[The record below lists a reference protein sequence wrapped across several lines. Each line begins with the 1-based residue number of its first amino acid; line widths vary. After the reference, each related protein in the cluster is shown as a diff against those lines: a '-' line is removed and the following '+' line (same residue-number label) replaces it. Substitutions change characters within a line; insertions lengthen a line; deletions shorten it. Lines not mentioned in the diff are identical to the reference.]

1 MKPGIL
7 ETLDRIY
14 GQATRMPLG
23 SGTAP
28 DAILSATEGAWQS
41 GDVRRL
47 AKLARIAAAMGDMA
61 DEAARATE
69 RLAMKARQGRF
80 VDFEEA
86 DLWAIALRWAIDD
99 LASNTWFGPAPGST
113 SRAHEV
119 GAAAVRLRE
128 AGYPVAIG
136 ADGCRI
142 AEGRRRELLQRIDG
156 FVRQLGGVEVLLQLF
171 RILDEQGR
179 FEDGMWLLGDVVPP
193 VGQRKDPTIPYG
205 WLFALALKHVRPVA
219 KLRKPEVA
227 WDNLV
232 KLSRDYAAL
241 VDVERYDN
249 LQRIDVYPGELI
261 PTLVEALGWHQLFTF
276 PRYRSAVV
284 LQFVQAMREVLDE
297 GQWRAFG
304 VQPTT
309 LASELRTLFEVASAK
324 APTTIQRGEAERGL
338 PNLLRLASARQGGVN
353 KGFVDPFQAE
363 ARTSDGVML
372 FEMGDKY
379 LILPETAVAAQAAT
393 MLVTRIW
400 QCLEEEAAKKA
411 VGAICERVVAS
422 ICAMFPSVNVATDL
436 VYHVAKQRFQ
446 VDVLAAE
453 DDQITLLE
461 VKSKSLT
468 KTALSGDMAQYL
480 LDYDTSY
487 LAMLKQLVRH
497 ETHLRGG
504 NPELP
509 SIDAGS
515 RISKVAVSPLTYGP
529 LSDVHLSQSILLAL
543 FRGKLGTSVPNDRDA
558 KILADL
564 AKDVNSVGR
573 SLEKFVG
580 QGPGQYRDVR
590 VALMAYQ
597 WLDMAQLDAVVRLKA
612 GVSAALKMLRHVSFA
627 SHDLWHEVAFRR
639 RLDRASANATP
650 VDRGASARPR
660 AA

>member
-1 MKPGIL
+1 
-7 ETLDRIY
+7 
-14 GQATRMPLG
+14 MPLG

-47 AKLARIAAAMGDMA
+47 AKLARIAAATGDMA
-61 DEAARATE
+61 DEVARATE

-80 VDFEEA
+80 VDFEET
-86 DLWAIALRWAIDD
+86 DLWAAALRWAIDD

-128 AGYPVAIG
+128 AGYPVAVG

-156 FVRQLGGVEVLLQLF
+156 LVRQLGGVEVLLQLF

-205 WLFALALKHVRPVA
+205 WLFTLALKHVRPVA

-241 VDVERYDN
+241 ADVERYDN

-284 LQFVQAMREVLDE
+284 LQFVQAMREELDE
-297 GQWRAFG
+297 AQWRAFG

-363 ARTSDGVML
+363 ARTSDGVIL
-372 FEMGDKY
+372 FEMDDKY
-379 LILPETAVAAQAAT
+379 LILPETVVAAQAAT

-411 VGAICERVVAS
+411 VGAICERVVTS
-422 ICAMFPSVNVATDL
+422 ICAMFPGVNVATDL

-446 VDVLAAE
+446 VDVLATE
-453 DDQITLLE
+453 DDEITLLE

-515 RISKVAVSPLTYGP
+515 TISKVAVSPLTYGP

-564 AKDVNSVGR
+564 AKDVNSVGQ

-580 QGPGQYRDVR
+580 QGPGQYPDVR

-627 SHDLWHEVAFRR
+627 SHDLWHEVAFRC
-639 RLDRASANATP
+639 RLDRASANATS
-650 VDRGASARPR
+650 VDRGAPARPR
-660 AA
+660 GA

>member
-1 MKPGIL
+1 
-7 ETLDRIY
+7 
-14 GQATRMPLG
+14 MPLG
-23 SGTAP
+23 SGKAP
-28 DAILSATEGAWQS
+28 DAILSATEGAWHS
-41 GDVRRL
+41 GDIRRL
-47 AKLARIAAAMGDMA
+47 ARLAKIAAATGDMT
-61 DEAARATE
+61 DEVARATE
-69 RLAMKARQGRF
+69 RLATKAQQGRF

-86 DLWAIALRWAIDD
+86 DLWAAALRWAIDD
-99 LASNTWFGPAPGST
+99 LASNTWVGTAPGST
-113 SRAHEV
+113 CRAHEV
-119 GAAAVRLRE
+119 GAAAVRFRE
-128 AGYPVAIG
+128 AGYPVTVG
-136 ADGCRI
+136 GDGCRI

-156 FVRQLGGVEVLLQLF
+156 LVRQLGGVEVLLQLF

-193 VGQRKDPTIPYG
+193 LGQRKDPTIPYG
-205 WLFALALKHVRPVA
+205 WLFTLALKHVKPVA
-219 KLRKPEVA
+219 KLRKPQVA

-284 LQFVQAMREVLDE
+284 LQLVQAMREELDE
-297 GQWRAFG
+297 AQWRAFG
-304 VQPTT
+304 AQPTT
-309 LASELRTLFEVASAK
+309 LASELRTLFELASAK
-324 APTTIQRGEAERGL
+324 APTTIQRGEAERSL
-338 PNLLRLASARQGGVN
+338 PNLLRLASVRQGGVN

-363 ARTSDGVML
+363 ARTSDGVVL

-379 LILPETAVAAQAAT
+379 LILPETVVAAQAAT
-393 MLVTRIW
+393 MLVMRIW

-422 ICAMFPSVNVATDL
+422 ICAKFPGVNVATDL
-436 VYHVAKQRFQ
+436 VYHVTKQRFQ
-446 VDVLAAE
+446 VDVLATE
-453 DDQITLLE
+453 DDEIILLE

-468 KTALSGDMAQYL
+468 KMALSGDLAQYL

-487 LAMLKQLVRH
+487 LAMLKQLARH

-509 SIDAGS
+509 SIDAGC

-590 VALMAYQ
+590 VALMDYQ
-597 WLDMAQLDAVVRLKA
+597 WLDMAQLDAVVRLKG
-612 GVSAALKMLRHVSFA
+612 GVSAALKVLRQVSFA
-627 SHDLWHEVAFRR
+627 SHDFWHEVAFRL
-639 RLDRASANATP
+639 RLDRAGANATP
-650 VDRGASARPR
+650 AGQRGAR
-660 AA
+660 